1 MKRKLS
7 LLLVLVLL
15 VGALAAC
22 GAKTE
27 APQNQNEAPKTESF
41 TWPKNIEVIVPA
53 SAGGDTDFN
62 ARTLAKYFEKATRVK
77 MIITNMTGGGGTI
90 ATSHVKEARND
101 GSIMLYAHV
110 GQVLVNQVAGLA
122 DYGYEDF
129 EIAAIPGVDKST
141 VFVVSAK
148 SGITSVAELAE
159 ASKKKPI
166 VYGSELGGYTHLQGL
181 ILGNETGTDLKVV
194 DVGPAAEKITNL
206 LGGRIDLMSIAYGAV
221 QDYVKTG
228 EMVIIGQV
236 SAERNPLLGDIPT
249 IAEQGYD
256 FAMDKPYIAAFPKGT
271 DAKLVEEVAKVI
283 KDIGNDPEYAKE
295 LENTYKQPVTIYTTK
310 DAIELLGKTL
320 AEYMEYADLLKK

>member
-7 LLLVLVLL
+7 LLLVIVLL
-15 VGALAAC
+15 VGVLAAC

-27 APQNQNEAPKTESF
+27 TNQPEAPKTEEKF
-41 TWPKNIEVIVPA
+41 AWPKTIEVIVPA

-62 ARTLAKYFEKATRVK
+62 ARTMAKYFEKITGAK

-90 ATSHVKEARND
+90 ATSHVKESRND

-122 DYGYEDF
+122 DYGYQDF
-129 EIAAIPGVDKST
+129 EIAAVPGVDKST

-148 SGITSVAELAE
+148 SGVKTVAELAE

-181 ILGNETGTDLKVV
+181 IYAKETGTDLKVV

-236 SAERNPLLGDIPT
+236 SAVRNPLLGEIPT
-249 IAEQGYD
+249 VSEQGFD
-256 FAMDKPYIAAFPKGT
+256 FSMDKPYIAAFPKGT
-271 DAKLVEEVAKVI
+271 SAELVEEVAKVI
-283 KDIGNDPEYAKE
+283 KEIGNDAEYAKE
-295 LENTYKQPVTIYTTK
+295 LESTYKQPVTIYTTK
-310 DAIELLGKTL
+310 DAVELLGNTFT
-320 AEYMEYADLLKK
+320 EYSQYADLLKK